1 MTAMT
6 GLPAAA
12 IRSKTACPRRARAR
26 PVTAVARDSSL
37 MSAPAMKALSPAPV
51 SRMTRTSG
59 SASRLVTAASMSPR
73 VASFN
78 ALRTAGRLMVSV
90 ATAPS
95 RATSTGGSAL
105 AGSDI
110 IGGPEL

>member
-1 MTAMT
+1 M
-6 GLPAAA
+6 
-12 IRSKTACPRRARAR
+12 R

-37 MSAPAMKALSPAPV
+37 MSAPAMNALSPAPV

-59 SASRLVTAASMSPR
+59 SASSAATAASMAPS
-73 VASFN
+73 VASFR
-78 ALRTAGRLMVSV
+78 ALRTAGRLTVMV

-95 RATSTGGSAL
+95 RATMTGDSTW